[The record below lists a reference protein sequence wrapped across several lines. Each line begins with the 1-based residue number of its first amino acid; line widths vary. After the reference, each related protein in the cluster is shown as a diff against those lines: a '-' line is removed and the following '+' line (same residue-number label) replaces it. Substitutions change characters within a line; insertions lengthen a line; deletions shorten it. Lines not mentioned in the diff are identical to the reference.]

1 MDILRRLV
9 EIVGDGDS
17 CVLATVVAARGS
29 VPRGPGARMLVA
41 ADGGRTGTVGG
52 GEIEDAVLARARE
65 LLARADEGTA
75 TVELDAKCGGVAT
88 VFLERFGPPRAL
100 VVVGAGH
107 VGVAVAQ
114 AAARAGFAVTVLG
127 RARGGALDDNAAITT
142 TDATDPGA
150 LAALPRV
157 GSAQLVVAT
166 GSQDADAA
174 WAVAG
179 LRAGFAGVGVVGSHA
194 KAAAVRAAAQAA
206 GLPPESFARLR
217 CPVGLDLGAVTPAE
231 IALAIVAELLVL
243 ARRGEIPE
251 TWRKRSRD

>member
-1 MDILRRLV
+1 VDILHRLV
-9 EIVGDGDS
+9 EIVSGGGS

-41 ADGGRTGTVGG
+41 ADGSRTGTVGG

-65 LLARADEGTA
+65 LLARPEEGTA
-75 TVELDAKCGGVAT
+75 AIEVDAKCGGIAT
-88 VFLERFGPPRAL
+88 IFLERFGPPRSL

-114 AAARAGFAVTVLG
+114 AAARAGFVVTVLG
-127 RARGGALDDNAAITT
+127 RARGGELDDDDAITT
-142 TDATDPGA
+142 ADASDPGA
-150 LAALPRV
+150 LAALPRA
-157 GSAQLVVAT
+157 GGAQLIVAT
-166 GSQDADAA
+166 GSQEADAA

-179 LRAGFAGVGVVGSHA
+179 LRAGFAGVGVVGSRA
-194 KAAAVRAAAQAA
+194 KAAAVEAAAQSA
-206 GLPPESFARLR
+206 GVPPERLARLR

-243 ARRGEIPE
+243 ARRGEVPGE
-251 TWRKRSRD
+251 WRKRSRG